1 MVFREFLYE
10 TGWLFCVLQHLSDF
24 GHAGPCRGIRK
35 RRLSELH
42 IITSAISRVAYTN
55 TSHLHS
61 SVSLPLPLLLFLFFP
76 MCQVRVVRFYQSSSP
91 HLLFVSLSL
100 SLCLLS
106 LSLCLFSSLLFFS
119 LALFSSLLLVSLTT
133 APQLPA
139 PDRNGLH
146 LNCKC
151 QIAVG
156 TTGPQQQ
163 AEHLQQLEQP
173 EPQLEHTNTKHN
185 HNQHM

>member
-106 LSLCLFSSLLFFS
+106 LSLSLSLLFSSLLFS
-119 LALFSSLLLVSLTT
+119 CPLLFSSPRLLDYRTSTT
-133 APQLPA
+133 SS
-139 PDRNGLH
+139 RS
-146 LNCKC
+146 
-151 QIAVG
+151 
-156 TTGPQQQ
+156 
-163 AEHLQQLEQP
+163 
-173 EPQLEHTNTKHN
+173 
-185 HNQHM
+185 